1 MIHPHGQGT
10 RAKRIDAAMTVLQ
23 TSHVPMD
30 SPSCDQSDRCDR
42 EIRIDV
48 TETERTSFNS

>member
-1 MIHPHGQGT
+1 MIHPDGQGT